1 MNLKKKH
8 FSLMEEI
15 AYTLLGV
22 CLTLALHNYA
32 QILKKRMFRVSAES
46 RCRLFLSCAERLC
59 RYQYFK
65 VPS

>member
-1 MNLKKKH
+1 
-8 FSLMEEI
+8 MEEI